1 MKENIKVNI
10 IKRSLEID
18 SKALK
23 VYSQLSKNAKTKELS
38 AFWGA
43 FEKDLE
49 CHISF
54 WQNLLTS
61 DSKGVFSSVFE
72 KPENVLEELNGIYE
86 KVSELTKRSETVF
99 EANEAFPIAFKLE
112 FYLLH
117 PAFETFFQY
126 LKTLSDEKTP
136 GEDYDAHVN
145 RLFEALYKH
154 NLVTIELELL
164 GETLHRLWQENK
176 KMAVQNNYDSLT
188 GVLNRRGLFNAI
200 KHLSHLAQRQKNNV
214 GVMMIDIDH
223 FKKIND
229 KFGHQFGDEILKY
242 VAATLKSNIRA
253 SDVLGRYGGEE
264 FLAFL
269 SSTDPD
275 SLYDVGDKIRL
286 AVENGNKEMGRV
298 TISIGLAQDRIEKD
312 VDKEL
317 SLLIKRADEKLFEA
331 KNAGRNKVVI

>member
-1 MKENIKVNI
+1 MKENMKVNI
-10 IKRSLEID
+10 VKRSLEID

-54 WQNLLTS
+54 WQNLLTP
-61 DSKGVFSSVFE
+61 DSKGVFSNVFE

-99 EANEAFPIAFKLE
+99 EAYEAFPIAFKLE

-164 GETLHRLWQENK
+164 GQTLRRLWQENK
-176 KMAVQNNYDSLT
+176 KMAIQNNYDSLT

-200 KHLSHLAQRQKNNV
+200 KHLSHLAHRQKNNV
-214 GVMMIDIDH
+214 GIMMIDIDH

-229 KFGHQFGDEILKY
+229 KFGHQFGDEVLKY

-264 FLAFL
+264 FLVFL

-286 AVENGNKEMGRV
+286 AVENGNKKMGRV
-298 TISIGLAQDRIEKD
+298 TISIGLAQDLIEKD

-317 SLLIKRADEKLFEA
+317 SLLINRADEKLFEA
-331 KNAGRNKVVI
+331 KNAGRNKVVV